1 MGNKLNILIIFA
13 LILGFCSCKKS
24 TPETQSAIIDYT
36 KVEIPVFNADS
47 AYAYVK
53 VQCDFGPRTPMSK
66 ASQLCG
72 DYLINFM
79 SQFAITNTF

>member
-53 VQCDFGPRTPMSK
+53 AQCDFGP
-66 ASQLCG
+66 AC
-72 DYLINFM
+72 
-79 SQFAITNTF
+79 A